1 MLTLLAAA
9 LSEAPRYWPK
19 FSGAR
24 AVVTL
29 DGEWAFGVLDRPS
42 AFDSMSR
49 SFSPADAPTPNK
61 TSVPSCFDAAGMG
74 QLGVRGVGF
83 YRTTFEHAG
92 AARLQFQACSFY
104 CRVFVDGKEIGEHAA
119 GRTPTPPPP
128 TARTESHLNPNSQTA
143 KPQPSADRKQAS
155 TRRAATWPSRS
166 TYPRRPRPRPAPSA
180 SSSSSPTTAST
191 GRPRPCT
198 PVATSGTLAGSC
210 AR

>member
-29 DGEWAFGVLDRPS
+29 DGEWDFGVLDRPS
-42 AFDSMSR
+42 AFDSMSG

-92 AARLQFQACSFY
+92 AARLQFQACCFY
-104 CRVFVDGKEIGEHAA
+104 CRAKPNPDPDPDPDPNPDPG
-119 GRTPTPPPP
+119 P
-128 TARTESHLNPNSQTA
+128 NPN
-143 KPQPSADRKQAS
+143 PNPNPS
-155 TRRAATWPSRS
+155 P
-166 TYPRRPRPRPAPSA
+166 
-180 SSSSSPTTAST
+180 
-191 GRPRPCT
+191 
-198 PVATSGTLAGSC
+198 
-210 AR
+210 